1 MINRE
6 MRKAYVLTYDN
17 SLDEYGQP
25 NKGTPTERPI
35 ELTFKLFNHSKVDD
49 IRFNDVTHI
58 ALTNDRNINDANKIR
73 IDNNDYSIMF
83 VNADGRLVQLLLKR
97 A

>member
-6 MRKAYVLTYDN
+6 MRKAQVLTYDTG
-17 SLDEYGQP
+17 LDEYGQP
-25 NKGTPTERPI
+25 NKGAPTERPI
-35 ELTFKLFNHSKVDD
+35 ELTFKLFNHRKVED

-58 ALTNDRNINDANKIR
+58 ALTFDRSITDASKIR
-73 IDNNDYSIMF
+73 IDGNDYSIEF
-83 VNADGRLVQLLLKR
+83 VNADARLVQLYLKR